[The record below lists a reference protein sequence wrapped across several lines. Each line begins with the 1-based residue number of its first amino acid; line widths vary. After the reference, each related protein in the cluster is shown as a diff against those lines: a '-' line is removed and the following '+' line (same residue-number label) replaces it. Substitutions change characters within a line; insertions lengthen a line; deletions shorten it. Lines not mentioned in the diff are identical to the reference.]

1 MNIFLKNFGIG
12 LNQVFIIINNKTNYL
27 ATFNHA
33 FLEAQP
39 FNIIQISP
47 FDAFSHN
54 KW

>member
-1 MNIFLKNFGIG
+1 MKVFLKNFGIVP
-12 LNQVFIIINNKTNYL
+12 NQVLIIINNKKITWQL
-27 ATFNHA
+27 SNHA

-47 FDAFSHN
+47 LDAFSHN